1 MILMISLVSAW
12 FPAGAAPP
20 GFWINEFHY
29 DNTGGDVGEFVEVV
43 APADFTDLAAVRL
56 VLYNGGDGRTYGM
69 AHSLSTFDR
78 GETVDGMTFY
88 SKVISGIQNGA
99 PDGMSL
105 DVGGEVVHL
114 LSYEG
119 SFLAANGPAVGLFA
133 WDIGVSQSELT
144 PPGSSLGLIGA
155 GTGPSDLLWSV
166 LSEATPGRLNLG
178 QTLVPEPPPGAL
190 LVVGALALG
199 AMRRRAPGNAAGGQ
213 PRVRQPL

>member
-1 MILMISLVSAW
+1 MISLVSAW
-12 FPAGAAPP
+12 FPAGAALP

-29 DNTGGDVGEFVEVV
+29 DNTGADVGEFVEVV

-56 VLYNGGDGRTYGM
+56 VLYNGGDGRTYGTP
-69 AHSLSTFDR
+69 HPLSTFDR
-78 GETVDGMTFY
+78 GETVEGMTFY
-88 SKVISGIQNGA
+88 SKFIGGIQNGA

-119 SFLAANGPAVGLFA
+119 GFLAANGPAAGLFA
-133 WDIGVSQSELT
+133 WDIGVAQSELT

-155 GTGPSDLLWSV
+155 GAGPSDFLWSA
-166 LSEATPGRLNLG
+166 LGESTPGRLNFG

-190 LVVGALALG
+190 LVVGAVALG
-199 AMRRRAPGNAAGGQ
+199 AMRRRREKKSGTPETRVSS
-213 PRVRQPL
+213 PR